1 MYILLGSHSGGC
13 DRPRRQDGDGAALSR
28 GHGASSRRC
37 HRGLHL
43 RARSSI
49 CTEVSM
55 ERSRVVIRNNIG
67 WALCV
72 TLFLQGDPTGGL
84 LSRRSREFIFQRQR
98 SDCNRLISDYIRRGR
113 KTGGG
118 KVFVIQFFQPTY
130 LSDKVRP
137 GIGTILLGHVA
148 NHPAQSF

>member
-1 MYILLGSHSGGC
+1 
-13 DRPRRQDGDGAALSR
+13 
-28 GHGASSRRC
+28 
-37 HRGLHL
+37 
-43 RARSSI
+43 
-49 CTEVSM
+49 M

-113 KTGGG
+113 KTGRGE
-118 KVFVIQFFQPTY
+118 VFVIRFPAYVSIGQGTTWDRYYTARSCRQPPCAIILTY
-130 LSDKVRP
+130 
-137 GIGTILLGHVA
+137 GIKSQIKINVTAFL
-148 NHPAQSF
+148 Q